1 MDFAG
6 ITKLLK
12 QGFTEKGKMPVEILV
27 NGGWLERQMA
37 ARFILRKEGE
47 NPIETLTKIPT
58 HIDNSVDTFK
68 FVYSEE

>member
-12 QGFTEKGKMPVEILV
+12 QSFQEKGKLPIEIKV
-27 NGGWLERQMA
+27 NPHWLERQMA

-58 HIDNSVDTFK
+58 TIDNSVDTFK
-68 FVYSEE
+68 FVYES